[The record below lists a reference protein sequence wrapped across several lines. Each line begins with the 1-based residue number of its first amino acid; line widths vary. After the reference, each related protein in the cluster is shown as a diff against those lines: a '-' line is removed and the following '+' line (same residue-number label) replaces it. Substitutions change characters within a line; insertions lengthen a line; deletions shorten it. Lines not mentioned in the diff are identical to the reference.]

1 MDVDSV
7 RTLVFSPSPSPLFS
21 SLASFPSL
29 PPVSCPHLQR
39 CRWGRLGVSSGACLP
54 GRLHS
59 TVLACERACER
70 VCGRCAMTCRRHESG
85 VAWFGWVD
93 VVVDVLG
100 GDGGGGKEEEMTWQ
114 RLSHGC
120 RIWEGTWA
128 RVGYISL

>member
-1 MDVDSV
+1 
-7 RTLVFSPSPSPLFS
+7 
-21 SLASFPSL
+21 
-29 PPVSCPHLQR
+29 
-39 CRWGRLGVSSGACLP
+39 
-54 GRLHS
+54 
-59 TVLACERACER
+59 
-70 VCGRCAMTCRRHESG
+70 MTCRRHESG

-100 GDGGGGKEEEMTWQ
+100 GDGKEEETTWQ